1 MITFVITKGDVS
13 NSFECTLEESIS
25 SLKNKIIQQ
34 FNLPCKYIDIDF
46 LLERPIRRL
55 GKFNLESG
63 ILPRTLD
70 TYTFDRYGLEGL
82 TVTATFHEVED
93 YEPKN
98 MIKNSNTLTLSK
110 SIRWDTVLPWR
121 MFMILLRK
129 QISQHWVNYKKY
141 SPSSHT
147 HLPFFLSL
155 IRYHL
160 SF

>member
-25 SLKNKIIQQ
+25 SLKNKIIQEL
-34 FNLPCKYIDIDF
+34 NLPCKYIDIDF

-93 YEPKN
+93 YEPKKYDKKFKHVN
-98 MIKNSNTLTLSK
+98 LVQKYKVGHGLTVEDGYDITSETDFPTLG
-110 SIRWDTVLPWR
+110 
-121 MFMILLRK
+121 
-129 QISQHWVNYKKY
+129 
-141 SPSSHT
+141 
-147 HLPFFLSL
+147 
-155 IRYHL
+155 
-160 SF
+160 

>member
-13 NSFECTLEESIS
+13 NEFECTLEESIS
-25 SLKNKIIQQ
+25 SLKNKIIQE

-46 LLERPIRRL
+46 ILERPIRRL

-93 YEPKN
+93 YEPKKYDKKFKHVN
-98 MIKNSNTLTLSK
+98 LVQKYKVGNGLTVEKGYDITSETEFPTLG
-110 SIRWDTVLPWR
+110 
-121 MFMILLRK
+121 
-129 QISQHWVNYKKY
+129 
-141 SPSSHT
+141 
-147 HLPFFLSL
+147 
-155 IRYHL
+155 
-160 SF
+160 

>member
-13 NSFECTLEESIS
+13 NEFGCTLEESIS
-25 SLKNKIIQQ
+25 SLKNKIIQE

-70 TYTFDRYGLEGL
+70 TYTFDRYGLDGL

-93 YEPKN
+93 YEPKKYDKKFKHVN
-98 MIKNSNTLTLSK
+98 LVQKYKVGHGLTVEDGYDITSETDFPTLG
-110 SIRWDTVLPWR
+110 
-121 MFMILLRK
+121 
-129 QISQHWVNYKKY
+129 
-141 SPSSHT
+141 
-147 HLPFFLSL
+147 
-155 IRYHL
+155 
-160 SF
+160 